1 VFGAVLNALRA
12 DRGPVLVAWSGG
24 LDSTVLLHATVA
36 AGRELGVPVS
46 AIHIAHGLQAAAEAW
61 PAHCR
66 QLADALGVPLAVV
79 ALPPAQP
86 VGQGLEAWARRERY
100 AAIAAEA
107 ARLGAQRVLVAHHAD
122 DQAET
127 VLLRLARGAGL
138 RGLAAMASER
148 PLGSARLLRPLLGL
162 PRSTLAAYARAHAL
176 AWIDDPSNADARHAR
191 NRVRLEVLPA
201 LARAVPGA
209 PANIARAAALAADA
223 QAVLDEVAAADLAQA
238 RSLAGASLATAPA
251 GIVAVLAGVTPGL
264 ALHRGA
270 LTPLSAARQRL
281 ALRAWID
288 AAGGAMPAL
297 AVIEEARRQLLA
309 ARAAQGRVELDELAL
324 CRYRDWLWIEP
335 LRPAPALQAAQLRW
349 SGEAQLPAAGGW
361 LIVAPAAPGHPGA
374 IADAALRAGVLRVEG
389 LPSSL
394 RVRLRPGGVS
404 RTLKHWHQAMGVPA
418 RLRPGLPGIRL
429 EGRLVHAAGL
439 GDVWEREAGGSGARP
454 AAVAPSVAPSVA
466 PPAPVAADGH
476 RRWRLRWEPA
486 DADDARWSI
495 CALQQDRVER
505 V

>member
-1 VFGAVLNALRA
+1 
-12 DRGPVLVAWSGG
+12 
-24 LDSTVLLHATVA
+24 
-36 AGRELGVPVS
+36 
-46 AIHIAHGLQAAAEAW
+46 
-61 PAHCR
+61 
-66 QLADALGVPLAVV
+66 
-79 ALPPAQP
+79 
-86 VGQGLEAWARRERY
+86 
-100 AAIAAEA
+100 
-107 ARLGAQRVLVAHHAD
+107 
-122 DQAET
+122 
-127 VLLRLARGAGL
+127 
-138 RGLAAMASER
+138 
-148 PLGSARLLRPLLGL
+148 
-162 PRSTLAAYARAHAL
+162 
-176 AWIDDPSNADARHAR
+176 
-191 NRVRLEVLPA
+191 
-201 LARAVPGA
+201 
-209 PANIARAAALAADA
+209 
-223 QAVLDEVAAADLAQA
+223 
-238 RSLAGASLATAPA
+238 
-251 GIVAVLAGVTPGL
+251 VLAGVTPGL

-495 CALQQDRVER
+495 CALQQERVER

>member
-1 VFGAVLNALRA
+1 MLAALRA
-12 DRGPVLVAWSGG
+12 GHGPVLVAWSGG
-24 LDSTVLLHATVA
+24 LDSTVLLHAAVA
-36 AGRELGVPVS
+36 AGRELDVPVS
-46 AIHIAHGLQAAAEAW
+46 AIHVAHGLQAAAEAW

-66 QLADALGVPLAVV
+66 RVADALGVPLAVV

-86 VGQGLEAWARRERY
+86 AGQGLEAWARRERY
-100 AAIAAEA
+100 AAITAEA
-107 ARLGAQRVLVAHHAD
+107 ARLGAQRVLAAHHAD

-138 RGLAAMASER
+138 RGLAAMAPER
-148 PLGSARLLRPLLGL
+148 ALGSVRLLRPLLGL
-162 PRSTLAAYARAHAL
+162 PRSALAAYARAHAL
-176 AWIDDPSNADARHAR
+176 VWIDDPSNADARHAR
-191 NRVRLEVLPA
+191 NRLRLEVLPA
-201 LARAVPGA
+201 LVRAVPGA

-223 QAVLDEVAAADLAQA
+223 QAVLDEMAEADLAQA
-238 RSLAGASLATAPA
+238 RLLAQTGLATAPA
-251 GIVAVLAGVTPGL
+251 GIVAVLAGVPPDR

-270 LTPLSAARQRL
+270 LTMLSAARQRL

-335 LRPAPALQAAQLRW
+335 LRPAPALRAAQLRW
-349 SGEAQLPAAGGW
+349 SGEARLPAAGGW
-361 LIVAPAAPGHPGA
+361 LIVAPAAPDHPGA
-374 IADAALRAGVLRVEG
+374 VADAALRAGVLRVEG

-418 RLRPGLPGIRL
+418 RLRSGLPGIRL
-429 EGRLVHAAGL
+429 DGRLVHAAGL
-439 GDVWEREAGGSGARP
+439 GEVWEREAGGSGAAP
-454 AAVAPSVAPSVA
+454 AAVAPAVAVAVAPVVAPST
-466 PPAPVAADGH
+466 PAAADDQ

-486 DADDARWSI
+486 DADDPRRSI
-495 CALQQDRVER
+495 CALQQVQGGQ